1 MEYCM
6 RQTNIVYDLIS
17 KKRTES
23 EFLKLFNNAI
33 GLTKKPK
40 VTRNMSNSELN
51 YKILYYEILDNILLH
66 IITRFQ
72 NTNKFIFL
80 RLDDVSKFKYYSNV
94 FPENAFENLGES
106 YSDIFHD
113 KKKKNKSRVRSI
125 IQ

>member
-1 MEYCM
+1 M

-51 YKILYYEILDNILLH
+51 YKIL
-66 IITRFQ
+66 
-72 NTNKFIFL
+72 
-80 RLDDVSKFKYYSNV
+80 
-94 FPENAFENLGES
+94 
-106 YSDIFHD
+106 
-113 KKKKNKSRVRSI
+113 
-125 IQ
+125 